1 MFINMSSYAE
11 ITKST
16 ETDFPV
22 SIGIGRR
29 FNIHCWIIL
38 LLDNSLYHRSYIFSW
53 LLLLLLYFFGIDLFH
68 ALYLSHIWFL
78 HILCYH
84 LSLFSKCWFFYRMIQ
99 GVILLF
105 LNFLGY
111 FWLFNFYFHGGILN
125 YFCWLFG
132 FKTLNNLRF
141 WFSKTFN
148 NLRFRFNN
156 DFFFYFH
163 GLSRG
168 FLRLRWLLCNLHFL
182 HHFGSWRFWLTAAMG
197 VFCTEIVKVASR
209 VVFKLF
215 NKGEE

>member
-16 ETDFPV
+16 ETNFSV
-22 SIGIGRR
+22 SIGIGSR
-29 FNIHCWIIL
+29 FNIHCCIIFL
-38 LLDNSLYHRSYIFSW
+38 LNNSLYHRSYIFSW
-53 LLLLLLYFFGIDLFH
+53 LLLLLLYFFGINLFH
-68 ALYLSHIWFL
+68 ALCLSHIWFL

-84 LSLFSKCWFFYRMIQ
+84 LSLLSKCWFFHRMIQ
-99 GVILLF
+99 GVILLL
-105 LNFLGY
+105 LNFLWD
-111 FWLFNFYFHGGILN
+111 FWFFNFYFHGGILN

-132 FKTLNNLRF
+132 FKT
-141 WFSKTFN
+141 FN

-156 DFFFYFH
+156 DLFDFH
-163 GLSRG
+163 RLTRG
-168 FLRLRWLLCNLHFL
+168 FLRLRWLLCNLNFL
-182 HHFGSWRFWLTAAMG
+182 HHFGSWRFWLTASMG